1 VSSSS
6 RERSWNVASPNLSCS
21 SVSFNPDFRGR
32 ENNQSFRGQEPPI
45 SGDSVVPARRSLIVF
60 QPQNDL
66 SGIPFTLS
74 DP

>member
-1 VSSSS
+1 MS
-6 RERSWNVASPNLSCS
+6 AA
-21 SVSFNPDFRGR
+21 FIPDFRGR
-32 ENNQSFRGQEPPI
+32 ENNQSFRGQEPWI

-66 SGIPFTLS
+66 SGILFTLS